1 MSTASGWQPSNPSP
15 MRPEEF
21 LRCATPGAW
30 LAQVGDNLDTLL
42 IDHANCEKKAAGNAL
57 NLLYRHV
64 EHTQLLTRLSK
75 LAREE
80 LRHFEQVLQLMQSRG
95 IRYRH
100 VSASRYAGTLRE
112 ALCKSEPQRLIDT
125 LIVGAIVEARSCER
139 FASLVPVLDVEL
151 GRFYAGLQASEARHF
166 EIYLI
171 QARKVAGKNIDNRI
185 DQLLT
190 IETGLITSI
199 DPDFRFHSGVP
210 G

>member
-1 MSTASGWQPSNPSP
+1 MSTVSGWRLTSQNP

-21 LRCATPGAW
+21 LCCATPGAW
-30 LAQVGDNLDTLL
+30 LAQALENLDTLL

-80 LRHFEQVLQLMQSRG
+80 LRHFEQVLQVMQSRG
-95 IRYRH
+95 IQYRH

-112 ALCKSEPQRLIDT
+112 QLSKTEPQRLIDT

-139 FASLVPVLDVEL
+139 FASLVPVLDLEL
-151 GRFYAGLQASEARHF
+151 GQFYAGLQASEARHF
-166 EIYLI
+166 EVYLAL
-171 QARKVAGKNIDNRI
+171 ARKVANQDINGRI
-185 DQLLT
+185 DQLLE
-190 IETGLITSI
+190 IEAGLITSK
-199 DPDFRFHSGVP
+199 DPNFRFHSGVP